1 MTSLKDVVLD
11 CNIVGGNWYS
21 NDYDRFGDPVG
32 STRFNEG
39 YAFLLPCTYYDV
51 EFTFSLWI
59 KVNAVGINPVILQCG
74 NFKADDVV
82 FKLGYFST
90 SIEIKIYNDET
101 QKSYLTLP
109 DNVLKI
115 GKWHYF
121 AFTVKGT
128 TGYMYVDGVGYGS
141 GPVLNP
147 RFRSVSKNNFGR
159 DPNLNGYLN
168 ASINDVKIYRGALSY
183 NEIVEECFRTAPSLF
198 LMILT

>member
-1 MTSLKDVVLD
+1 MDK
-11 CNIVGGNWYS
+11 I
-21 NDYDRFGDPVG
+21 
-32 STRFNEG
+32 
-39 YAFLLPCTYYDV
+39 
-51 EFTFSLWI
+51 
-59 KVNAVGINPVILQCG
+59 NAAGINPVILQCG

-90 SIEIKIYNDET
+90 SIEIEIYNDET
-101 QKSYLTLP
+101 QKSSLTLP
-109 DNVLKI
+109 DNILKI

-121 AFTVKGT
+121 ALTVKGT

-183 NEIVEECFRTAPSLF
+183 NETAPSLF